1 MDNGD
6 MESALSYEQEITD
19 ARSQIWLSYFTRL
32 DELRQE
38 DLKKQDKAAKESE
51 KIEQLKQRAIIG
63 SVNAIGSVLGS
74 VADMYE
80 ASAGDSEEAARQV
93 KNIRIAEAT
102 INTISGAISA
112 YMTAQQLGFPWG
124 TIIGAAQFATVLA
137 AGMAQIAK
145 IRNTEINKDSAPS
158 GSSSGISASVS
169 APTVTPQVSNV
180 RNVTSASEEERL
192 NQMASSQKVYILSS
206 DIEASQRQRKV
217 QVQESSF

>member
-1 MDNGD
+1 
-6 MESALSYEQEITD
+6 
-19 ARSQIWLSYFTRL
+19 
-32 DELRQE
+32 
-38 DLKKQDKAAKESE
+38 
-51 KIEQLKQRAIIG
+51 
-63 SVNAIGSVLGS
+63 
-74 VADMYE
+74 MYE
-80 ASAGDSEEAARQV
+80 ADSENNEKHENQIKAL
-93 KNIRIAEAT
+93 RIASAT
-102 INTISGAISA
+102 IDTISGAIKA
-112 YMTAQQLGFPWG
+112 YMSAQSLGP
-124 TIIGAAQFATVLA
+124 IGPIVGAVKAATVLA
-137 AGMAQIAK
+137 TGMAQIAK